1 MSRATLTAPVQ
12 AVLPAAGRGTRMG
25 PLTARRPKPLV
36 PVRGRP
42 LLAHALDAVRPVVRG
57 GASGTPRASDDAVSG
72 AVVVVGYHG
81 DRVRD
86 RFGDSY
92 RGLPLTYVEQPEQR
106 GLADALARAEPAVG
120 GPFVHLN
127 ADNVFGPDPGGAA
140 NVRRLVARRRETDAD
155 AVLLVERVPAETAR
169 RVGVVR
175 TDDDGRVVDVVE
187 KPDALPPE
195 ADGARSTGGSGRLVQ
210 TGCFAF
216 SPAVLDA
223 CRAVGRADTGE
234 RELAD
239 AVSRLAREGRVET
252 VRLRGWRRNVN
263 TPRDRATVEARLLGG

>member
-1 MSRATLTAPVQ
+1 MQ

-42 LLAHALDAVRPVVRG
+42 LLAHALDAVRPVVES
-57 GASGTPRASDDAVSG
+57 GASGTPRANGNAVSG

-106 GLADALARAEPAVG
+106 GLADALACAEPAVG

-127 ADNVFGPDPGGAA
+127 ADNVFGPDPGGVA
-140 NVRRLVARRRETDAD
+140 NVRRLVARRRATDAD
-155 AVLLVERVPAETAR
+155 AVLLVERVPPEAAR

-175 TDDDGRVVDVVE
+175 TDDGGRVVDVVE
-187 KPDALPPE
+187 KPDDLPPE
-195 ADGARSTGGSGRLVQ
+195 AHGARGTGGSGRLVQ

-216 SPAVLDA
+216 SPGVFDA
-223 CRAVGRADTGE
+223 CRAVGRGDTGE
-234 RELAD
+234 RELSD
-239 AVSRLAREGRVET
+239 AISRLAREGRVET

-263 TPRDRATVEARLLGG
+263 TPRDRAAVETRLLRGKASGDPHR